1 MPGKAAAPCWGFRF
15 AGVRHF
21 ISTPIY
27 FHSPRLGPASA
38 DLGKVQAGLFHL
50 GPPRGM
56 SSRSGLAVLGFRIA
70 VARHF
75 FPLRFIFPLRVLAP
89 HAPHRGAA
97 RTPAVLY
104 GGPRIYSDG
113 VDSNRLPPEP

>member
-56 SSRSGLAVLGFRIA
+56 SSRSGLARLG
-70 VARHF
+70 VAHRGSTAL
-75 FPLRFIFPLRVLAP
+75 FPLPFIFALRVLAP
-89 HAPHRGAA
+89 HRSA
-97 RTPAVLY
+97 L
-104 GGPRIYSDG
+104 SL
-113 VDSNRLPPEP
+113 RLT